1 MLSVSP
7 PYHPNLFRSKAQKLN
22 LKHLVVPSLLNKN
35 SWRKCCHH
43 LQRKKQR
50 EINQGKKKKKNTQT
64 SKTALFHLSFHAYQT
79 PASHRHTLSAYSSL
93 DAKPVSCLHTLL
105 SSCISINLL
114 TLFLTLY
121 NPHLL
126 DNLACEVLVLFFL
139 NFLLGLRLSFF
150 QILLIQ
156 ITR

>member
-1 MLSVSP
+1 MLSVTPHIIPTCSGP
-7 PYHPNLFRSKAQKLN
+7 KPKSSILNTLLF
-22 LKHLVVPSLLNKN
+22 HLYRMKIPEESVVSIYKERNKE
-35 SWRKCCHH
+35 RLIK
-43 LQRKKQR
+43 
-50 EINQGKKKKKNTQT
+50 GKKKQT

-93 DAKPVSCLHTLL
+93 DAKPVSCLHILL
-105 SSCISINLL
+105 SSCISIKLL

-121 NPHLL
+121 NLHLL

-150 QILLIQ
+150 QILFIQ